1 MIKAAYTIA
10 QHLKTAFDVEYCG
23 MFFEGYEID
32 YAHIKLVPVHQN
44 YSNGKVFV
52 PILGPTAYHKSYK
65 GYLTTQFGPLAS
77 NLGAL
82 SVDAANFRTLLSNQ
96 EQIAASK
103 T

>member
-1 MIKAAYTIA
+1 MIKAAYTVA
-10 QHLKTAFDVEYCG
+10 QHLKTAFDVERCG

-44 YSNGKVFV
+44 HSNGKVFV
-52 PILGPTAYHKSYK
+52 PILGPTAYHKNYE

-77 NLGAL
+77 DLGAL
-82 SVDAANFRTLLSNQ
+82 SVDAANLRKLLANQ
-96 EQIAASK
+96 EQIVAPK